1 MSNDDENGPARDEFV
16 LEIPEMVGIP
26 LAAKRSAQAKTREW
40 PAGTRIISADDHMI
54 ERDCWIDRFPAS
66 MKDRAPRVEFKDG
79 AYHFSIAGQ
88 PMIPEA
94 FAKGLCDAMECN
106 PGLSQVPAHVADM
119 DIEGVEKA
127 LVFPQRL
134 FGLYIIGGQEDIREE
149 IFTIFNEDIAL
160 RCAESNGRLYPVM
173 MPNFWDMSKTKA
185 SIERIKA
192 LGGRA
197 VMIPNKSP
205 KNDEGKVVHYNDPA
219 MDPMW
224 AAIEESGLP
233 LVFHIGEAIVQAMHG
248 AAGTSLIA
256 QMQGFRTQW
265 GMLTFG
271 GVFDRFPKL
280 KVVFAEAGLTWI
292 ASMLHDADMG
302 YNSFPNAMIPKLK
315 HAPSWYWKKH
325 CYATF
330 MTDPT
335 GLSIIDRIGPETAM
349 WSSDYPHQ
357 ESTFGYTRSTIQAVF
372 DSVPDVETA
381 QKILGKTAL
390 DLFDMH
396 RPYELDRSLIDGK
409 RLKARRKPKAKKVE
423 AAAASAKGS
432 TEDPFG
438 VAVPKAAAAK

>member
-1 MSNDDENGPARDEFV
+1 MSNDDEDLPARDEFV
-16 LEIPEMVGIP
+16 LEIPEMIGIP

-396 RPYELDRSLIDGK
+396 RPYELDRALIDGK